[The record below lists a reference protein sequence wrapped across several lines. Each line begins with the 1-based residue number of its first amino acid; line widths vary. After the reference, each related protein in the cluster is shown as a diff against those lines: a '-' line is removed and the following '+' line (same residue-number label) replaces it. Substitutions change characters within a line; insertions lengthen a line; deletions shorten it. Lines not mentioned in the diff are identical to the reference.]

1 MTINVLF
8 LCPHAA
14 AKSVAAAGYLAGA
27 ADKLGLDL
35 AISNAGTDPDPE
47 VQEVVADRLDEL
59 GLPVA
64 GTPRVVT
71 DSDLERADVVI
82 NIGCDLGQ
90 KPMGEK
96 VEPWSIP
103 NFSDDP
109 EAAFAA
115 IEDHVRALAKQL
127 GVDQRG

>member
-27 ADKLGLDL
+27 TQNLDVEL
-35 AISNAGTDPDPE
+35 SIRNAGTHPDAQVLPLVSSRLE
-47 VQEVVADRLDEL
+47 VA

-64 GTPRVVT
+64 GTPRLVT
-71 DSDLERADVVI
+71 SDDLDEADVVI
-82 NIGCDLGQ
+82 NIGCDLADWSAGLSE
-90 KPMGEK
+90 EK
-96 VEPWSIP
+96 VEDWAIP

-109 EAAFAA
+109 AAAFSA
-115 IEDHVRALAKQL
+115 IKTHVAHLA
-127 GVDQRG
+127 DRIIS